1 MPPERYRDPRVA
13 SSSSKLKRCSISTGS
28 VRCGEPSRP
37 IAPSS
42 TREPTIAGRTV
53 YEGVGEG
60 GDHALVL
67 DRRCEDAVFAE
78 LEKLH
83 AESGADFVAIS
94 EERGEVAFGD
104 PASEWRV
111 VIDPIDGS
119 MNVRRTLP
127 SHSLSVAIA
136 SGPSMADVELGFVY
150 EFGARRGVHRQG
162 AARAPGSAS
171 RKLELEGPGYGL
183 EVVGLESAEPARIA
197 PVVEELAGKA
207 YRVRVIG
214 SIAITLAYVA
224 AGRLD
229 GMLSARPCRS
239 VDAAAAQL
247 LVTEAG
253 GAVEFAGF
261 ELGEA
266 DLGLDAR
273 YAVLGARNDELL
285 ASVRGAQERSPDA

>member
-1 MPPERYRDPRVA
+1 MLDLDWFGAMRRAVEAHRALFD
-13 SSSSKLKRCSISTGS
+13 G
-28 VRCGEPSRP
+28 
-37 IAPSS
+37 
-42 TREPTIAGRTV
+42 EPTIAGRTA

-60 GDHALVL
+60 GDHSLVL

-83 AESGADFVAIS
+83 ADSGADFVAIS

-119 MNVRRTLP
+119 MNMRRTIP

-136 SGPSMADVELGFVY
+136 SGPSMADVQLGFVY
-150 EFGARRGVHRQG
+150 EFGAREEFTARRGEDAWLDG
-162 AARAPGSAS
+162 

-183 EVVGLESAEPARIA
+183 EVVGLESAEPSRIA

-214 SIAITLAYVA
+214 SIAVTLAYVA

-247 LVTEAG
+247 LVSEAG

-285 ASVRGAQERSPDA
+285 TSVRGAQERSPDA